1 MTLSGDPQAWLDF
14 IEDQV
19 PHLLDL
25 IIAAWSEMPA
35 NSADALEDPT
45 TESLC
50 RGLRRHRAAA
60 SLPFRIDTQLVELD
74 PAEGEKQG
82 RMDIVFSP
90 MVPDE
95 AYYFCL
101 ECKRLNV
108 VQDGRRRS
116 LAAEYVKD
124 GVQRFVRLQ
133 YGRRVRHGGMLGY
146 VLDGRIPE
154 AIRNVRQHIENH
166 RQALGLTVKDGL
178 VRSRFAEHLD
188 YVLESSHVRERDALP
203 FLLQHI
209 FVAAHGARLST

>member
-1 MTLSGDPQAWLDF
+1 MMLSGDPRAWLDF

-19 PHLLDL
+19 PILLDL
-25 IIAAWSEMPA
+25 IIAAWNEMPPIR
-35 NSADALEDPT
+35 ADALEDPT

-74 PAEGEKQG
+74 PAEGERQG

-108 VQDGRRRS
+108 VQEGRRRS
-116 LAAEYVKD
+116 LAAEYVRE
-124 GVQRFVRLQ
+124 GVLRFVRRQ
-133 YGRRVRHGGMLGY
+133 YGRHVQHGGMLGY
-146 VLDGRIPE
+146 VLDGRVPE
-154 AIRNVRQHIENH
+154 AIRNVRRQIETH
-166 RQALGLTVKDGL
+166 RPALGLIPDGL
-178 VRSRFAEHLD
+178 ARSRFAGHLD
-188 YVLESSHVRERDALP
+188 HVLESSHVREQHSPP
-203 FLLQHI
+203 FLLQHV
-209 FVAAHGARLST
+209 FVAAQNTL